1 MPPIEFVSIEVAA
14 IGNSLNNLTL
24 SQLIRVF
31 AQMTQINFLVA
42 KATLELAGFGQS
54 VNLPVTIKRVTI
66 IMKS

>member
-54 VNLPVTIKRVTI
+54 VNLSVTI
-66 IMKS
+66 SGSPYL